1 MEQINK
7 DALLLEDG
15 NYMMLEEGVFPLL
28 TAKEVPELSRD
39 MSAHIDS
46 KKVET
51 YIRESE
57 NIDIKS
63 ALGDALFLAIKNNPE
78 KYADLL
84 NGGTYKDCGGNTAT
98 FVGLKTA
105 LAYYTYARVV
115 KNGDGNVTRF
125 GFMNKDSE
133 YSNKSDVR
141 EKTMAYNEAFSI
153 ADTYLKECL
162 NYIVANRDK
171 YPEYRKNGGIKANRT
186 KFKVIGD

>member
-1 MEQINK
+1 MDQKNK
-7 DALLLEDG
+7 YALLLEDG
-15 NYMMLEEGVFPLL
+15 NYMMLEEGVYPLL

-39 MSAHIDS
+39 MSVHIDS
-46 KKVET
+46 KRVET

-57 NIDIKS
+57 NIDIKA
-63 ALGDALFLAIKNNPE
+63 ALGDALFLAIKKNPE
-78 KYADLL
+78 KYTDLL
-84 NGGTYKDCGGNTAT
+84 KGGTYKDCGGNTAT
-98 FVGLKTA
+98 FIGLKTA

-125 GFMNKDSE
+125 GFVNKDSE

-162 NYIVANRDK
+162 NYIVANKDK
-171 YPEYRKNGGIKANRT
+171 YPEYRQNGGIKANRT